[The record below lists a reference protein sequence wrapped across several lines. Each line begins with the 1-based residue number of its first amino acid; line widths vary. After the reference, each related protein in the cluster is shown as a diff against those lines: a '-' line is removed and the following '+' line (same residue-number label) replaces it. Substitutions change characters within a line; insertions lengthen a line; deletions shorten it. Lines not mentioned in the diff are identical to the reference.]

1 MDLTVGELMEILE
14 GMDQDSVVR
23 IAEQP
28 SWPFEYDLNAVVE
41 ADGKVWIVE
50 GNQLGYLEGEIKG
63 VLGW

>member
-1 MDLTVGELMEILE
+1 MTVEELIQELE
-14 GMDQDSVVR
+14 YLDRNAEVR
-23 IAEQP
+23 LAQQP
-28 SWPFEYDLNAVVE
+28 SWPFEYDLNGVVE